1 MQNRLSI
8 LSSGLCKYTYYGKKL
23 NSCKPSNKSISN
35 LNHIPLLKSLSKSS
49 AKQIK
54 SILANWIVGVKLTQ
68 SDENNKVKHYSNYLS
83 MITLTLPSKQYESD
97 KLIKSKYLNLFLT
110 KMRYYNDNFNYL
122 WVSEKQKNGNIHF
135 HIIVDKWFKKEII
148 QKLWNESLST
158 GEYINEFQKKFG
170 YRNPPS
176 TKITGQQGMKDAGD
190 YLTSYVTKATKGDVI
205 EGKVWDCSDNLLSIC
220 KLVFTW
226 KDLYYNLIAVDFC
239 RLGFK
244 YIQNDFSEL
253 FLLSKG
259 FVNSFLQ
266 MDIFKEIEEEIRQS
280 LSIIF
285 PNLYTPVLVK
295 KMLPIPLSQLQLQF

>member
-1 MQNRLSI
+1 
-8 LSSGLCKYTYYGKKL
+8 
-23 NSCKPSNKSISN
+23 
-35 LNHIPLLKSLSKSS
+35 
-49 AKQIK
+49 
-54 SILANWIVGVKLTQ
+54 
-68 SDENNKVKHYSNYLS
+68 
-83 MITLTLPSKQYESD
+83 
-97 KLIKSKYLNLFLT
+97 
-110 KMRYYNDNFNYL
+110 
-122 WVSEKQKNGNIHF
+122 
-135 HIIVDKWFKKEII
+135 
-148 QKLWNESLST
+148 
-158 GEYINEFQKKFG
+158 
-170 YRNPPS
+170 
-176 TKITGQQGMKDAGD
+176 MKDAGD